1 MHTVTVL
8 IVIFLA
14 GGLLVGYVWRNLGNK
29 KIVNLDIPS
38 EQFMRKVLERQVS
51 FFGRLKM
58 QQQAVFLTRVAYF
71 LQTTKISAEKGA
83 RVSPEQ
89 RVLIAASATIPLFHF
104 DTWSYENLD
113 EVLVY
118 PARFDE
124 KYNTVSHSRNV
135 LGMVGD
141 GAMNRKMIL
150 SLPALMDG
158 FDQDVDRHT
167 AIHEFVHLIDKA
179 DGGVD
184 GIPEYLI
191 PKALIKP
198 WIQEMHHTILQIK
211 NDRSDIRD
219 YAASNAAEFLAVVSE
234 YFFKKPELL
243 QADHPT
249 LYALLNEIYN
259 GNRMDE
265 VSKKPLASSRRDQSA
280 GYPATGRP

>member
-1 MHTVTVL
+1 MDVHTTTVL
-8 IVIFLA
+8 IVVFLA
-14 GGLLVGYVWRNLGNK
+14 GACLAGYVWRNVGNRK
-29 KIVNLDIPS
+29 VVNPNIPS
-38 EQFMRKVLERQVS
+38 EPFMREVLERQVS
-51 FFGRLKM
+51 FFGGLKGK
-58 QQQAVFLTRVAYF
+58 QQAVFLSRVGYF

-83 RVSPEQ
+83 RVSQEQ

-118 PARFDE
+118 PDRFDE
-124 KYNTVSHSRNV
+124 KYNTVSESRNV
-135 LGMVGD
+135 LGMVGN

-158 FDQDVDRHT
+158 FDQHVDGHT

-179 DGGVD
+179 DGDVD

-191 PKALIKP
+191 PKSLIKP
-198 WIQEMHHTILQIK
+198 WVEEMHHTILQIR

-219 YAASNAAEFLAVVSE
+219 YATRNAAEFLAVVSE

-243 QADHPT
+243 QVDHPA
-249 LYALLNEIYN
+249 LYALLNQIYN
-259 GNRMDE
+259 GNNRE
-265 VSKKPLASSRRDQSA
+265 ELSKMSMEPRVDGEQ
-280 GYPATGRP
+280 G